1 MSSEFDAVYAAHH
14 LRIMKM
20 AWKLTCGV
28 GGYAR
33 QKEIAAAGLV
43 ALWQAHSSYDPSR
56 GLPFWQYANK
66 IVHGTMVDEIRL
78 SGHLSRYAYQVM
90 HAQTSEGQGPE
101 GQRPESQAQLPD
113 KLQTAMLYPRSL
125 EAARDVASPG
135 DPEEDLLC
143 AETATLVKQA
153 FDHLRGNERR
163 VIREYYFEEKTLLD
177 IGRELGVTESRVCQ
191 IKMSAL
197 RTMEIALDEELR
209 PEKPRSEEFKKLRGE
224 RKPRI
229 LTVNGVTK
237 SLSDWAREK
246 GIYPSLIVTRMK
258 HGWSAEKAICEP
270 VARRGSHGTSI
281 RGSTTQ
287 GSTTL
292 GSTTLLTKRA
302 LDLCGAILSH
312 TGLRSQGLRP
322 TLRHADETE
331 ALRADLAQLL
341 REIEGAQ

>member
-1 MSSEFDAVYAAHH
+1 
-14 LRIMKM
+14 
-20 AWKLTCGV
+20 
-28 GGYAR
+28 
-33 QKEIAAAGLV
+33 
-43 ALWQAHSSYDPSR
+43 
-56 GLPFWQYANK
+56 
-66 IVHGTMVDEIRL
+66 
-78 SGHLSRYAYQVM
+78 
-90 HAQTSEGQGPE
+90 
-101 GQRPESQAQLPD
+101 
-113 KLQTAMLYPRSL
+113 MLYPRSL

-292 GSTTLLTKRA
+292 GSTTLGSTTLLTKRA